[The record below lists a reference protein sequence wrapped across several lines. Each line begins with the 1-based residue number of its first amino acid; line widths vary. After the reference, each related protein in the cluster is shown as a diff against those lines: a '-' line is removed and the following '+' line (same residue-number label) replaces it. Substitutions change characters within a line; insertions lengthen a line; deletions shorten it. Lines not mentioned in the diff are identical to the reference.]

1 MATPLRGSFSSSAT
15 SKSAAPPLSSIAT
28 QRLKREL
35 VRLQQDPPPGIAAY
49 LSCSDNDNDNDT
61 HTNNG
66 DNLSKWTAE
75 IRGPADSPFEGTIF
89 HISMIIPYSY
99 PMEPPL
105 CQFTSPIPYHPNI
118 DEAGRICLDTL
129 KRPPTGLWSP
139 AVNLTVVLLSLQS
152 LLQEPNP
159 DDGLLPDVSRLY
171 RDNRQAWWD
180 EAVRRLMVVTASDAK
195 NSTKQANAKAE
206 ANIDTC
212 SNTES
217 NHQNEKRNAPAV
229 VAKRSETNATKQS
242 PPDPKRLKTK

>member
-1 MATPLRGSFSSSAT
+1 MTMATQLRGSSSSSANQ
-15 SKSAAPPLSSIAT
+15 KSVAPPLSSIAT

-35 VRLQQDPPPGIAAY
+35 VRLQTDPPPGIAAY
-49 LSCSDNDNDNDT
+49 LSDDGTNDD
-61 HTNNG
+61 
-66 DNLSKWTAE
+66 LSKWTAH
-75 IRGPADSPFEGTIF
+75 ITGPVDSPFEGTIF
-89 HISMIIPYSY
+89 HISMIIPSRY
-99 PMEPPL
+99 PMEPPV

-180 EAVRRLMVVTASDAK
+180 EAKRRQMVTAS
-195 NSTKQANAKAE
+195 NSAKQATADT
-206 ANIDTC
+206 NI
-212 SNTES
+212 ES
-217 NHQNEKRNAPAV
+217 NQDEKRNASAV
-229 VAKRSETNATKQS
+229 VADEPDNNETEAS
-242 PPDPKRLKTK
+242 PDPKRLKTG